1 MERNVYM
8 VYEHLLYISKKKK
21 NMKKFV
27 QKKLHSYFGSRPGFE
42 PTNQQ
47 NDTFDVNLRLSYR
60 GHNLKY

>member
-1 MERNVYM
+1 
-8 VYEHLLYISKKKK
+8 
-21 NMKKFV
+21 MKKFV
-27 QKKLHSYFGSRPGFE
+27 QKKLRSYFRSRPGFE